1 MSGVPGD
8 PMRPL
13 SAADVA
19 SAAQLACLL
28 EASAPKPGNVHPG
41 ARFHD
46 VGFEDFL
53 ASSAAIGPA
62 LLSAGDHPL
71 GETILAAIR
80 ATRRWTAAN
89 TNLGIVLLLAPL
101 ARAALEPP
109 HEPSHEPSHDSLRAR
124 TSRVLDATTVADA
137 TLVYD
142 AIRLAHPAGL
152 GRSDEQDVST
162 TPTVPLRDAMRL
174 AADRDGIARE
184 YATDFRMT
192 FEIGA
197 PAVVKAR
204 RDQLSWND
212 SIVETFLTQL
222 AAVPDTHVARKLG
235 ARTAEDISRQAAHVL
250 AAGGVRTGAGR
261 AELARLDRGLRDD
274 RNARNPG
281 TTADLTASAI
291 FVALLGGTR

>member
-1 MSGVPGD
+1 VSGVPGD
-8 PMRPL
+8 PMQPL

-46 VGFEDFL
+46 AGFEDFL

-62 LLSAGDHPL
+62 LLRAGDCPL

-80 ATRRWTAAN
+80 ATRRWTTAN

-109 HEPSHEPSHDSLRAR
+109 HELSHDSLRAR

-137 TLVYD
+137 TLVYE

-174 AADRDGIARE
+174 AAGRDGIARE

-197 PAVVKAR
+197 PAVAKAR
-204 RDQLSWND
+204 QDQLSWND

-222 AAVPDTHVARKLG
+222 ATVPDTHVARKLG

-261 AELARLDRGLRDD
+261 AELARLDRDLRDD

-281 TTADLTASAI
+281 TTADLAASAI

>member
-1 MSGVPGD
+1 MPSD
-8 PMRPL
+8 PPPTRPP

-46 VGFEDFL
+46 TSFEDFL

-62 LLSAGDHPL
+62 LLHAGDCPL

-80 ATRRWTAAN
+80 ATRHWTAAN

-101 ARAALEPP
+101 ARAALQPP
-109 HEPSHEPSHDSLRAR
+109 HDPSRASLRAR
-124 TSRVLDATTVADA
+124 TSRVLDSTTVADA

-152 GRSDEQDVST
+152 GRTDEQDVAT
-162 TPTVPLRDAMRL
+162 TPTVPLRDAMAL
-174 AADRDGIARE
+174 AAARDGIARE

-197 PAVVKAR
+197 PAIVRAR
-204 RDQLSWND
+204 QDQLSWND
-212 SIVETFLTQL
+212 SVVETFLTQL
-222 AAVPDTHVARKLG
+222 AAGPDTHVARKLG
-235 ARTAEDISRQAAHVL
+235 TRAAENMSRQAAGVL
-250 AAGGVRTGAGR
+250 AVGGVRTKAGR
-261 AELARLDRGLRDD
+261 AEIARLDHDLRDE

-281 TTADLTASAI
+281 TTAD
-291 FVALLGGTR
+291 